1 MVQKQ
6 TLGLTLGPRMIQSM
20 EILQMPLMALLEKV
34 ETELQENPV
43 LELATDMDDP
53 TPAESGDWGKTA
65 LLPKS
70 IRQKMPS
77 YLKPKERNCV
87 LIKKMAV
94 RISIV

>member
-1 MVQKQ
+1 MRQEMSMVQKQ

-53 TPAESGDWGKTA
+53 T

-77 YLKPKERNCV
+77 SLKPKERNCV